1 MTSPRV
7 IDNDRDEIT
16 VTLDGKEIRGWS
28 YASEAERRTKM
39 LAAREFCEGW
49 YQASRRAA
57 QPAVKALEPFVGFAK
72 EAVERSGDGWVWKS
86 LSRDRI
92 CDWFG
97 PSDFGALTHFSAPA
111 DCRVILAAVASTPPN
126 LSGEQNVS
134 RSGYTDDI
142 DNWQLIMWRGRVASA
157 IRGKRGQA
165 LLREMLEAMD
175 ALPEKRLV
183 ASALEAEGQFCA
195 LGTVGQKRGVD
206 MSELDPED
214 YETVAAKFGIAT
226 PLAQEIFW
234 ENDEAWGPGEAPEA
248 RFKRMRA
255 WVVSNLKEVPTSPA
269 KQEG

>member
-1 MTSPRV
+1 M
-7 IDNDRDEIT
+7 
-16 VTLDGKEIRGWS
+16 
-28 YASEAERRTKM
+28 
-39 LAAREFCEGW
+39 
-49 YQASRRAA
+49 
-57 QPAVKALEPFVGFAK
+57 
-72 EAVERSGDGWVWKS
+72 
-86 LSRDRI
+86 
-92 CDWFG
+92 
-97 PSDFGALTHFSAPA
+97 
-111 DCRVILAAVASTPPN
+111 
-126 LSGEQNVS
+126 S

-206 MSELDPED
+206 MSELDPEN

-255 WVVSNLKEVPTSPA
+255 WVVSNIKTVPASPSPV
-269 KQEG
+269 QEG